1 MLQCY
6 LSDVIRQFADKGAEH
21 EFQKEKDT
29 ENYIVDHH
37 PYSGAGDDCSY
48 IAVVFISGIERNFKM
63 NRMKTVLMTAAM
75 LVCVFACTAVAGKT
89 VYAAPNDTIQT
100 GISADGMDLSGMTQE
115 QAQGAVQSYVNELG
129 QAQVQLQVQLQAQD
143 GQSVSISLSELGIS
157 WKNPE
162 LVSEAVSLGKKGN
175 IVARY
180 KAEKDL
186 QNKGKNY
193 PVVLDFDKE
202 AIRQAVTER
211 CSKFN
216 VEAIDAHLTRVD
228 GSFQIED
235 GQTGYV
241 VDENASVA
249 AIYDYLTGS
258 WVKGEN
264 GNVAL
269 VMAVDEPKGKTEELA
284 KVKDVL
290 GTFTTS
296 YSTSGASRSK
306 NVANGCSLING
317 TTLYPGDTFSTYN
330 TVKPFSTENG
340 YEMAGSYLNGKVV
353 DSIGGGICQVS
364 TTLYNAVL
372 RAELEVTERHNHS
385 MIVTYVDPS
394 ADAAIAESSGKD
406 FVFVNNTDYPI
417 YIDGHTADKKI
428 TFTIYGVETRAKN
441 RTVAYESEVVEKKV
455 PEADQ
460 IIADASQPIGVI
472 SVSSAHIG
480 YKARLWKIVKENGVE
495 VSREQVNSSNYKM
508 SPRTATVGIASPDPN
523 ATSQMQA
530 AIATSSIDT
539 VKATISNIKAQQA
552 AAAAL
557 TPEQLQAIAEA
568 QAQAAQAQQDAAA
581 GN

>member
-1 MLQCY
+1 MEAQPWKMVLQCY

-115 QAQGAVQSYVNELG
+115 QAQGVVQSYVNELG
-129 QAQVQLQVQLQAQD
+129 QAQVQLQAQD

-216 VEAIDAHLTRVD
+216 VEAIDAHLTRVLSD
-228 GSFQIED
+228 RRWTD
-235 GQTGYV
+235 
-241 VDENASVA
+241 
-249 AIYDYLTGS
+249 
-258 WVKGEN
+258 
-264 GNVAL
+264 
-269 VMAVDEPKGKTEELA
+269 
-284 KVKDVL
+284 
-290 GTFTTS
+290 
-296 YSTSGASRSK
+296 R
-306 NVANGCSLING
+306 
-317 TTLYPGDTFSTYN
+317 
-330 TVKPFSTENG
+330 
-340 YEMAGSYLNGKVV
+340 
-353 DSIGGGICQVS
+353 ICG
-364 TTLYNAVL
+364 
-372 RAELEVTERHNHS
+372 R
-385 MIVTYVDPS
+385 
-394 ADAAIAESSGKD
+394 
-406 FVFVNNTDYPI
+406 
-417 YIDGHTADKKI
+417 
-428 TFTIYGVETRAKN
+428 
-441 RTVAYESEVVEKKV
+441 
-455 PEADQ
+455 
-460 IIADASQPIGVI
+460 
-472 SVSSAHIG
+472 
-480 YKARLWKIVKENGVE
+480 
-495 VSREQVNSSNYKM
+495 
-508 SPRTATVGIASPDPN
+508 
-523 ATSQMQA
+523 
-530 AIATSSIDT
+530 
-539 VKATISNIKAQQA
+539 
-552 AAAAL
+552 
-557 TPEQLQAIAEA
+557 
-568 QAQAAQAQQDAAA
+568 
-581 GN
+581 

>member
-1 MLQCY
+1 
-6 LSDVIRQFADKGAEH
+6 
-21 EFQKEKDT
+21 
-29 ENYIVDHH
+29 
-37 PYSGAGDDCSY
+37 
-48 IAVVFISGIERNFKM
+48 M

-115 QAQGAVQSYVNELG
+115 QAQGAVQSYVDKLG
-129 QAQVQLQVQLQAQD
+129 QAQVQLQAQD

-249 AIYDYLTGS
+249 AIYDYLTAS

-372 RAELEVTERHNHS
+372 REKGSGSGSDHSGRFPAYRCHQRQQRTYWLQGKTLE
-385 MIVTYVDPS
+385 DCK
-394 ADAAIAESSGKD
+394 GKRC
-406 FVFVNNTDYPI
+406 
-417 YIDGHTADKKI
+417 G
-428 TFTIYGVETRAKN
+428 
-441 RTVAYESEVVEKKV
+441 
-455 PEADQ
+455 
-460 IIADASQPIGVI
+460 SQPG
-472 SVSSAHIG
+472 AG
-480 YKARLWKIVKENGVE
+480 
-495 VSREQVNSSNYKM
+495 
-508 SPRTATVGIASPDPN
+508 
-523 ATSQMQA
+523 
-530 AIATSSIDT
+530 
-539 VKATISNIKAQQA
+539 QQQ
-552 AAAAL
+552 
-557 TPEQLQAIAEA
+557 QLQDEPQNGNRRNCFSGSECDQPDAGGHCD
-568 QAQAAQAQQDAAA
+568 QQH
-581 GN
+581 

>member
-1 MLQCY
+1 
-6 LSDVIRQFADKGAEH
+6 
-21 EFQKEKDT
+21 
-29 ENYIVDHH
+29 
-37 PYSGAGDDCSY
+37 
-48 IAVVFISGIERNFKM
+48 M

-129 QAQVQLQVQLQAQD
+129 QAQVQLQAQD

-249 AIYDYLTGS
+249 AIYDYLTDS

-406 FVFVNNTDYPI
+406 FVNNTDYPI

-441 RTVAYESEVVEKKV
+441 RTVAYESEVIEKKV

>member
-1 MLQCY
+1 M
-6 LSDVIRQFADKGAEH
+6 
-21 EFQKEKDT
+21 
-29 ENYIVDHH
+29 
-37 PYSGAGDDCSY
+37 
-48 IAVVFISGIERNFKM
+48 
-63 NRMKTVLMTAAM
+63 
-75 LVCVFACTAVAGKT
+75 
-89 VYAAPNDTIQT
+89 
-100 GISADGMDLSGMTQE
+100 
-115 QAQGAVQSYVNELG
+115 
-129 QAQVQLQVQLQAQD
+129 
-143 GQSVSISLSELGIS
+143 
-157 WKNPE
+157 
-162 LVSEAVSLGKKGN
+162 
-175 IVARY
+175 
-180 KAEKDL
+180 
-186 QNKGKNY
+186 
-193 PVVLDFDKE
+193 
-202 AIRQAVTER
+202 
-211 CSKFN
+211 
-216 VEAIDAHLTRVD
+216 EAIDAHLTRVD

-441 RTVAYESEVVEKKV
+441 RAVDYESEVVEKKV

-460 IIADASQPIGVI
+460 IPAYRCHQRQQRTYWLQGKTLEDCKGKRCGSQPG
-472 SVSSAHIG
+472 AG
-480 YKARLWKIVKENGVE
+480 
-495 VSREQVNSSNYKM
+495 
-508 SPRTATVGIASPDPN
+508 
-523 ATSQMQA
+523 
-530 AIATSSIDT
+530 
-539 VKATISNIKAQQA
+539 QQQ
-552 AAAAL
+552 
-557 TPEQLQAIAEA
+557 QLQDEPQNGNRWNCFSGSECDQPDAGGHCD
-568 QAQAAQAQQDAAA
+568 QQH
-581 GN
+581 

>member
-1 MLQCY
+1 
-6 LSDVIRQFADKGAEH
+6 
-21 EFQKEKDT
+21 
-29 ENYIVDHH
+29 
-37 PYSGAGDDCSY
+37 
-48 IAVVFISGIERNFKM
+48 M

-129 QAQVQLQVQLQAQD
+129 QAQVQLQAQD
-143 GQSVSISLSELGIS
+143 GQS
-157 WKNPE
+157 
-162 LVSEAVSLGKKGN
+162 
-175 IVARY
+175 
-180 KAEKDL
+180 
-186 QNKGKNY
+186 
-193 PVVLDFDKE
+193 
-202 AIRQAVTER
+202 VTER

-306 NVANGCSLING
+306 NVANGCRLING

-428 TFTIYGVETRAKN
+428 TFTIYGVETREKN
-441 RTVAYESEVVEKKV
+441 RAVDYESEVIEKKV

-539 VKATISNIKAQQA
+539 VKATISSIKAQQA